1 MILQIHR
8 RMEPRGKRLR
18 RHGADGGT
26 KGTGAQYTQKFF
38 RENGR
43 TASLTHGTV
52 SRRGNKATAR
62 REQGTKVIVLVAFQA
77 IIK

>member
-1 MILQIHR
+1 MNLQIHR
-8 RMEPRGKRLR
+8 RMEPRCKRLR

-43 TASLTHGTV
+43 TTSLTHRKV
-52 SRRGNKATAR
+52 SRRKIKAASKR
-62 REQGTKVIVLVAFQA
+62 AQGAKVIVLVAFQA